1 MPNHLAA
8 ASAVGVTL
16 IATYLF
22 VSSRKRRPT
31 GAAAA
36 APAPKPKP
44 SEAAA
49 PAAAPAAPL
58 EAAVEQ
64 THSSVV
70 AAAMAATR
78 PTNTRKKSAQNGES
92 GDAAAKRG
100 KAALA
105 TPSQPAARAGASA
118 AAAAAEPDA
127 PSAGEPFVNAIVSRA
142 ILTQPVD
149 LLAAANPPSAKADA
163 KPKPGDKKKK
173 KEKPISS
180 WAEGF
185 MAAMTTL
192 EGTAVDAALKSQQQL
207 TGCIASAS
215 KPGAPR
221 EALAITLR
229 GLGFVFASMGQ
240 LPKAEAA
247 YSRARTEA
255 QKKSGASAATLGCW
269 RDLAVLAREQIN
281 HVEAER
287 CWREAAETLLAMQAA
302 EAKVRPAEQRRGG
315 GGTAAAGE
323 QAAAAARLELQLC
336 RGDCLRDQGRL
347 AECAETMSTALS
359 WREKQLGKEHPLTLG
374 AVYDVSRVARAAQY
388 AAALAASAPAEPAEA
403 TAAAAA
409 PSAADAEAAAAA
421 EAATAAV
428 AAAAGAMG
436 AFAAAQQQQ
445 QQKEAAAAAEA
456 ALGSSRVAAA
466 LEAMGGAAVEMD
478 ERWLQ
483 GLKGLCTGEAEHK
496 WAEHVNMLAS
506 VAQLHK
512 DYAEASFLFRLA
524 HPTLRSLHGSEGLD
538 YAELLN
544 SEGECLVELGCYD
557 AAAPAFDAAHDAVVA
572 TNGDDDPSVA
582 SIEAN
587 QANVLSNTGQ
597 HTRADELFARA
608 MRLMGESVAKLDGQ
622 PLQPAQPED
631 TSLFM
636 VQVMHARVL
645 KLFADHEERVGGR
658 AEHAAA
664 LYAEAK
670 RLEETYGFLS

>member
-359 WREKQLGKEHPLTLG
+359 WREKQLGKEHPLTL
-374 AVYDVSRVARAAQY
+374 
-388 AAALAASAPAEPAEA
+388 
-403 TAAAAA
+403 
-409 PSAADAEAAAAA
+409 
-421 EAATAAV
+421 
-428 AAAAGAMG
+428 
-436 AFAAAQQQQ
+436 
-445 QQKEAAAAAEA
+445 
-456 ALGSSRVAAA
+456 
-466 LEAMGGAAVEMD
+466 EAMGGAAVEMD